1 MRFRCYYSTKML
13 NLPDMEQKKIVIVGG
28 GLAGLTAA
36 IHLSKIGMKVVL
48 FEKNE
53 YPKHKVCGEYISN
66 EVVSYLKFLD
76 LNISSLNP
84 TNITRLEFSTVSGKI
99 IKSKLPLGG
108 FGISRYVL
116 DEYLFKI
123 AIAVGCEVIQDTVE
137 SIVYKEDEFTITTA
151 NNTVFKSEI
160 VIGAFGK
167 RSNIDQKLNRN
178 FIQKKS
184 AWLAVKAHY
193 SGNFPDDLVGLH
205 NFSGGYCG
213 VSKVENNSI
222 NICYLANYETFKKYK
237 NISDY
242 QEQVVNK
249 NPHLKKVFNHSKI
262 IFENP
267 LTISQISFDK
277 KESVENH
284 ILMIGDTAGLIH
296 PLCGNGMA
304 MAINSAKIVSELVG
318 KFYSTEI
325 KSREDLEK
333 RYKKEWDLNFK
344 GRLKTGRL
352 LSNLLQKPKLSSLA
366 MRILTVF
373 PFILPVIIK
382 KTHGKPITFNL

>member
-1 MRFRCYYSTKML
+1 
-13 NLPDMEQKKIVIVGG
+13 MEQKKIVIVGG